1 MPFNI
6 AIYVSLACALFL
18 IGGGMLLLARGVIK
32 LSDAGKSEE
41 GLTVEILDKFKIKT
55 GVPALGLFVLGLCC
69 IGVAIYYSKPGE
81 AVSLIFEN
89 KLPIDDASV
98 VTGKIVPVGEV
109 GRAFKLDTD
118 GGLNT
123 PMHPELCFEVQINAA
138 GYVPETWRKQLD
150 VEKGKTAKIDLSQV
164 KFTKKPRANIPPK
177 GDIVPLPEELKAKAP
192 AVQEATGLKPP
203 TS

>member
-6 AIYVSLACALFL
+6 AIYVSLGCAVLL
-18 IGGGMLLLARGVIK
+18 IGGGMILLAKGVIN
-32 LSDAGKSEE
+32 LSSAGNSDQ
-41 GLTVEILDKFKIKT
+41 GLSIEILDKFKIKT
-55 GVPALGLFVLGLCC
+55 GVPALGLFVLGLAC
-69 IGVAIYYSKPGE
+69 IGVAMYYSKPGD
-81 AVSLIFEN
+81 AVSLIFEG

-118 GGLNT
+118 GGLET
-123 PMHPELCFEVQINAA
+123 PMHPELCLEVQINAA
-138 GYVPETWRKQLD
+138 GYVPEPWIKQLA
-150 VEKGKTAKIDLSQV
+150 VEKGKTATINLSQV
-164 KFTKKPRANIPPK
+164 KFTKKPSANIPPK
-177 GDIVPLPEELKAKAP
+177 GDIVPLPENLKGGP